1 MLELILKPE
10 CETGVRIMYTL
21 LIVDDEWQTRKG
33 LRELVDWQEMG
44 IEVVGDACN
53 GQEALNQ
60 LEILKPDILLT
71 DVRMPHMDGIELARQ
86 ARDLLPQIA
95 IVFISVYSDAEYLR
109 NALRLEA
116 VDYLYKPIHMEE
128 LKKAMSSLVGRLDQS
143 TQDRA
148 QQEQIR
154 RLLETSRPLL
164 IERFLRSW
172 FSGILDDEQAIRA
185 KLELLGLHFPSG
197 GIVGVVFQPL
207 FPVLP
212 DDGTVESCQILLED
226 VLHRELQETLLC
238 AEDSGAVGVMA
249 VESRQALERT
259 EQMLHAA
266 ADTVR
271 AELHMDLM
279 IGLSLWHADWLGA
292 QQAVREARRIVGMQA
307 FTSDKSVF
315 RYESDAR
322 QEESSLRLLDGEL
335 LEQLLLTGGADALI
349 ARMEETLASQSGNVQ
364 ALRQLLMDIALR
376 ADLVLKK
383 HGVNTLD
390 SLSFCRHA
398 AGYMPILAVRR
409 TLEAKLREAAAQLDS
424 RQKKGISP
432 VTDRVMSLIRTHYSE
447 PLSIGEIAEEVHYS
461 PAHLGTLF
469 KKETG
474 TTMSSY
480 LLQTRLNAAMTL
492 LRTTLEP
499 VSSIAK
505 QVGYPDTQYFSRVF
519 KQFAGCTP
527 LEYRRKAPSC

>member
-1 MLELILKPE
+1 
-10 CETGVRIMYTL
+10 MYTL
-21 LIVDDEWQTRKG
+21 LIVDNEWQTRKG
-33 LRELVDWQEMG
+33 LRDLVDWHELG
-44 IEVVGDACN
+44 IEVSGDAGD
-53 GQEALNQ
+53 GQEALHQ
-60 LEILKPDILLT
+60 LECLKPDILLT

-86 ARDLLPQIA
+86 ARACLPQIS
-95 IVFISVYSDAEYLR
+95 IVFISVYSDTEYLR

-128 LKKAMSSLVGRLDQS
+128 LKRTMRSLIRRLDQS
-143 TQDRA
+143 AQERA
-148 QQEQIR
+148 QQEQMR

-164 IERFLRSW
+164 IDRFLHSW

-185 KLELLGLHFPSG
+185 KFDLLGLHFPSS
-197 GIVGVVFQPL
+197 GIVGLVFQPL
-207 FPVLP
+207 FSTLP
-212 DDGTVESCQILLED
+212 DDGTVESCQLLLED
-226 VLHRELQETLLC
+226 VLRRELRNTLLC
-238 AEDSGAVGVMA
+238 AEDTGAVGVMA
-249 VESRQALERT
+249 VESQQALERT
-259 EQMLHAA
+259 EQMLQAVA
-266 ADTVR
+266 NTVR
-271 AELHMDLM
+271 AELHMELM
-279 IGLSLWHADWLGA
+279 IGVSAWHTDWLGA
-292 QQAVREARRIVGMQA
+292 QQAVREARHIVGIQA

-315 RYESDAR
+315 CYESNAQ
-322 QEESSLRLLDGEL
+322 QEESSLRLLDGEM
-335 LEQLLLTGGADALI
+335 LEHLLLTGGADALI
-349 ARMEETLASQSGNVQ
+349 ARMEEALSSQSGNVQ
-364 ALRQLLMDIALR
+364 TLRQLLMDIALR
-376 ADLVLKK
+376 ADLVLQK

-409 TLEAKLREAAAQLDS
+409 TLETKLREATVRLDS
-424 RQKKGISP
+424 QQKKGISP
-432 VTDRVMSLIRTHYSE
+432 VTDRVINLIRTRYSE

-480 LLQTRLNAAMTL
+480 LLQTRLDAAMTL

-499 VSSIAK
+499 ASSIAK

-527 LEYRRKAPSC
+527 LEYRRKALSC

>member
-1 MLELILKPE
+1 
-10 CETGVRIMYTL
+10 MYTL

-33 LRELVDWQEMG
+33 LRELVDWQALG
-44 IEVVGDACN
+44 IEVVGDAGD
-53 GQEALNQ
+53 GQEALRQ
-60 LEILKPDILLT
+60 LERLKPDILLT
-71 DVRMPHMDGIELARQ
+71 DVRMPHLDGIELARQ
-86 ARDLLPQIA
+86 ARALLPQIA
-95 IVFISVYSDAEYLR
+95 IMFISVYSDAEYLR

-116 VDYLYKPIHMEE
+116 VDYLYKPIHIEE
-128 LKKAMSSLVGRLDQS
+128 LKKAITSLIGRLDQS
-143 TQDRA
+143 AQEKA
-148 QQEQIR
+148 QQEQVR
-154 RLLETSRPLL
+154 HLLETSRPLL
-164 IERFLRSW
+164 IERFLHSW

-185 KLELLGLHFPSG
+185 KLELLGLPFPSG

-207 FPVLP
+207 FPILP
-212 DDGTVESCQILLED
+212 DDGTAESCQILLEE
-226 VLHRELQETLLC
+226 VLRRELQEILLC
-238 AEDSGAVGVMA
+238 AEDTGAVGVMA
-249 VESRQALERT
+249 VESPQALDRT

-271 AELHMDLM
+271 SELHMELM
-279 IGLSLWHADWLGA
+279 IGVSAWHADWLGA
-292 QQAVREARRIVGMQA
+292 QQAVREARRTVGMQA
-307 FTSDKSVF
+307 FTSDRSVF
-315 RYESDAR
+315 RYEHDAR

-335 LEQLLLTGGADALI
+335 IEQLLLAGGADALI
-349 ARMEETLASQSGNVQ
+349 ARMDETLASQSGNAP

-376 ADLVLKK
+376 ADLVLQK

-409 TLEAKLREAAAQLDS
+409 TLEAKLREAAAQLNS
-424 RQKKGISP
+424 RQKMGISP
-432 VTDRVMSLIRTHYSE
+432 VTDRVMRLIRTRYSE
-447 PLSIGEIAEEVHYS
+447 SLSIGEIAEEVHYS

-480 LLQTRLNAAMTL
+480 LLQTRLDAAMTL

-499 VSSIAK
+499 VSSIAR

-527 LEYRRKAPSC
+527 LEYRRKALSC

>member
-1 MLELILKPE
+1 
-10 CETGVRIMYTL
+10 MYTL

-33 LRELVDWQEMG
+33 LRELVDWQALG
-44 IEVVGDACN
+44 IEVVGDAGD
-53 GQEALNQ
+53 GQEALRQ
-60 LEILKPDILLT
+60 LEHLKPDILLT

-86 ARDLLPQIA
+86 ARTLLPQIA

-128 LKKAMSSLVGRLDQS
+128 LKKAMRSLIGRLDQ
-143 TQDRA
+143 TVQDRA
-148 QQEQIR
+148 QQEQVR

-164 IERFLRSW
+164 IERFLHSW

-207 FPVLP
+207 FSTLP

-226 VLHRELQETLLC
+226 VLRRELQEILLC
-238 AEDSGAVGVMA
+238 AEDTGAVGVMA

-259 EQMLHAA
+259 EQMLQAA
-266 ADTVR
+266 AAVVR
-271 AELHMDLM
+271 SELHMELM
-279 IGLSLWHADWLGA
+279 IGVSAWHADWLDA
-292 QQAVREARRIVGMQA
+292 QQAVREARRIVGMQT

-349 ARMEETLASQSGNVQ
+349 ARMEEALSGQSGNVQ

-376 ADLVLKK
+376 ADLVLQK
-383 HGVNTLD
+383 HGVKTLD

-432 VTDRVMSLIRTHYSE
+432 VTDRVMLLIRTRYSE

-480 LLQTRLNAAMTL
+480 LLQTRLDAAMTL

-499 VSSIAK
+499 VSSIAR

>member
-1 MLELILKPE
+1 
-10 CETGVRIMYTL
+10 MYTL

-33 LRELVDWQEMG
+33 LRELVDWQALG
-44 IEVVGDACN
+44 IEVVGDAGD
-53 GQEALNQ
+53 GQEALRQ
-60 LEILKPDILLT
+60 LEHLKPDILLT

-86 ARDLLPQIA
+86 ARTLLPQIA

-128 LKKAMSSLVGRLDQS
+128 LKKAMRSLIGRLDQ
-143 TQDRA
+143 TVQDRA
-148 QQEQIR
+148 QQEQVR

-164 IERFLRSW
+164 IERFLHSW

-207 FPVLP
+207 FSTLP

-226 VLHRELQETLLC
+226 VLRRELQEILLC
-238 AEDSGAVGVMA
+238 AEDTGAVGVMA

-259 EQMLHAA
+259 EQMLQAA
-266 ADTVR
+266 AAVVR
-271 AELHMDLM
+271 SELHMELM
-279 IGLSLWHADWLGA
+279 IGVSAWHADWLDA
-292 QQAVREARRIVGMQA
+292 QQAVREARRIVGMQT

-349 ARMEETLASQSGNVQ
+349 ARMEEALSGQSGNVQ

-376 ADLVLKK
+376 ADLVL
-383 HGVNTLD
+383 
-390 SLSFCRHA
+390 
-398 AGYMPILAVRR
+398 
-409 TLEAKLREAAAQLDS
+409 
-424 RQKKGISP
+424 
-432 VTDRVMSLIRTHYSE
+432 
-447 PLSIGEIAEEVHYS
+447 
-461 PAHLGTLF
+461 
-469 KKETG
+469 
-474 TTMSSY
+474 
-480 LLQTRLNAAMTL
+480 
-492 LRTTLEP
+492 
-499 VSSIAK
+499 
-505 QVGYPDTQYFSRVF
+505 
-519 KQFAGCTP
+519 
-527 LEYRRKAPSC
+527 

>member
-1 MLELILKPE
+1 
-10 CETGVRIMYTL
+10 MYTL

-33 LRELVDWQEMG
+33 LRELVDWQALG
-44 IEVVGDACN
+44 IEVVGDAGD
-53 GQEALNQ
+53 GQEALRQ
-60 LEILKPDILLT
+60 LEHLKPDILLT

-86 ARDLLPQIA
+86 ARTLLPQIA

-128 LKKAMSSLVGRLDQS
+128 LKKAMRSLIGRLDQ
-143 TQDRA
+143 TVQDRA
-148 QQEQIR
+148 QQEQVR

-164 IERFLRSW
+164 IERFLHSW

-185 KLELLGLHFPSG
+185 KLELLSLHFPSG

-207 FPVLP
+207 FSTLP

-226 VLHRELQETLLC
+226 VLRRELQEILLC
-238 AEDSGAVGVMA
+238 AEDTGAVGVMA

-259 EQMLHAA
+259 EQMLQAA
-266 ADTVR
+266 AAVVR
-271 AELHMDLM
+271 SELHMELM
-279 IGLSLWHADWLGA
+279 IGVSAWHADWLDA
-292 QQAVREARRIVGMQA
+292 QQAVREARRIVGMQT

-322 QEESSLRLLDGEL
+322 QEESSLCLLDGEL

-349 ARMEETLASQSGNVQ
+349 ARMEEALSGQSGNVQ

-376 ADLVLKK
+376 ADLVLQK
-383 HGVNTLD
+383 HGVKTLD

-398 AGYMPILAVRR
+398 AGYMPILAVKR

-432 VTDRVMSLIRTHYSE
+432 VTDRVMNLIRY
-447 PLSIGEIAEEVHYS
+447 A
-461 PAHLGTLF
+461 
-469 KKETG
+469 
-474 TTMSSY
+474 MSK
-480 LLQTRLNAAMTL
+480 R
-492 LRTTLEP
+492 EK
-499 VSSIAK
+499 I
-505 QVGYPDTQYFSRVF
+505 F
-519 KQFAGCTP
+519 
-527 LEYRRKAPSC
+527 YRDL